1 VNDSQPGPRASP
13 FSLQEIRLLWRKLR
27 KADILIGTPVELFV
41 QGDEDALPNLVYVNN
56 LIRFAVLSPVF

>member
-1 VNDSQPGPRASP
+1 
-13 FSLQEIRLLWRKLR
+13 LWRKLR